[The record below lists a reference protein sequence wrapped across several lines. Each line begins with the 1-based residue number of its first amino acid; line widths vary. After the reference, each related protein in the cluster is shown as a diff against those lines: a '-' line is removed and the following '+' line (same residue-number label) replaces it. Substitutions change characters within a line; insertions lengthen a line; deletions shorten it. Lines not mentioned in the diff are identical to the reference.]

1 MNVSLPVY
9 TKAKVLVV
17 GDVMLDSY
25 YSGQATR
32 ISPEAPVPVVRVQN
46 KESRPG
52 GAANVALNIA
62 SLGGKCTIVGYVG
75 IDQEGG
81 ELTTQL
87 MKRNVTCR
95 FVQVP
100 DYPTITK
107 LRVLSRHQQ
116 LIRLDF
122 EQNFNDIDPKDLIS
136 MVSDCI
142 DDCDVVIL
150 SDYGKGALR
159 HAQEII
165 KLAKSKGKTVLVDP
179 KGTDFE
185 RYSDADVIT
194 PNMAEFEAVVGQVCD
209 EESLKNKAYQL
220 MDKFGVH
227 NLLVTRS
234 EKGMSLFCQ
243 NKTEMHLPTNARE
256 VYDVTGAGDTV
267 IAVLAA
273 TLSTGANLQESCYMS
288 NVAAGIVVGKLGTST
303 VSSKEL
309 AKAIGCESPS
319 KSGIVTEDEL
329 LELISQAHL
338 HGEKVVMTNG
348 CFDIIHSG
356 HCQYLNQAKELGD
369 RLIVA
374 VNTDESVSK
383 LKGPT
388 RPVNLLQNRMDVLAA
403 LGSVD
408 WVVPFSEETP
418 QRLIAKLLPDI
429 LVKGGDY
436 KIEEIAGAKDVMKNG
451 GEVKVLS
458 FKEGCSTTNL
468 INKIKSSDK

>member
-9 TKAKVLVV
+9 TNARVLVV

-25 YSGQATR
+25 YSGTATR
-32 ISPEAPVPVVRVQN
+32 ISPEAPVPVVQVQN

-62 SLGGKCTIVGYVG
+62 SLGGKCTLIGYVG
-75 IDQEGG
+75 LDQEGS
-81 ELTTQL
+81 ELTAQL
-87 MKRNVTCR
+87 MKRNVNCR

-122 EQNFNDIDPKDLIS
+122 EQNFHDVRSDLLNS
-136 MVSDCI
+136 MVASCI
-142 DDCDVVIL
+142 DDCDVVVL
-150 SDYGKGALR
+150 SDYGKGVLKN
-159 HAQEII
+159 AQEII
-165 KLAKSKGKTVLVDP
+165 RIARNKGKRVLIDP

-185 RYSDADVIT
+185 RYEDADIIT
-194 PNMAEFEAVVGQVCD
+194 PNTAEFEAVAGTVTGED
-209 EESLKNKAYQL
+209 DLRNRAYQL
-220 MDKFGVH
+220 LEKFKVK

-234 EKGMSLFCQ
+234 EKGMSLFCAGG
-243 NKTEMHLPTNARE
+243 TEMHLATNARE

-273 TLSTGANLQESCYMS
+273 TLATGADLHTSCYIS

-303 VSSKEL
+303 VSAQEL
-309 AKAIGCESPS
+309 ATALGCET
-319 KSGIVTEDEL
+319 SGSLGVVTEDEL
-329 LELISQAHL
+329 LELIAQAHSR
-338 HGEKVVMTNG
+338 GEKVVMTNG
-348 CFDIIHSG
+348 CFDILHAG
-356 HCQYLNQAKELGD
+356 HCQYLRQARELGD

-374 VNTDESVSK
+374 VNTDDSIRR
-383 LKGPT
+383 LKGAE
-388 RPVNLLQNRMDVLAA
+388 RPINPLQNRMEVLAA

-408 WVVPFSEETP
+408 WVVSFSEDTP
-418 QRLIAKLLPDI
+418 QRLIAKLLPDV

-436 KIEEIAGAKDVMKNG
+436 KIEDIAGGREVIANG

-458 FKEGCSTTNL
+458 FKPGCSTTNV
-468 INKIKSSDK
+468 INKIKNTEK